1 MKIIINESQL
11 RMIVE
16 NEEKKGDNLLSL
28 NAIFNSG
35 ISPDEWDGM
44 FEFMNQKKGG
54 IYDGY
59 YIDGNIDIRNSEI
72 KEFKH
77 LVRVKGHLK
86 AYGSKIEDLGK
97 LRRVD
102 RGLTLSNTKNLKS
115 LGNLRYVGFDFAL
128 INSNIEDLGYLNQV
142 GRSLDL
148 RYTPNLKSLGKTSP
162 EFSEENFKIY
172 VTDFLMIYGTG
183 LSDEE
188 IKKIKYGWLSKSQ
201 YGN

>member
-11 RMIVE
+11 RLIVE
-16 NEEKKGDNLLSL
+16 NEGKDNLINFTPFYNSADPNDWDDMFLHL
-28 NAIFNSG
+28 NK
-35 ISPDEWDGM
+35 
-44 FEFMNQKKGG
+44 KKGG

-115 LGNLRYVGFDFAL
+115 LG
-128 INSNIEDLGYLNQV
+128 
-142 GRSLDL
+142 
-148 RYTPNLKSLGKTSP
+148 KTSP